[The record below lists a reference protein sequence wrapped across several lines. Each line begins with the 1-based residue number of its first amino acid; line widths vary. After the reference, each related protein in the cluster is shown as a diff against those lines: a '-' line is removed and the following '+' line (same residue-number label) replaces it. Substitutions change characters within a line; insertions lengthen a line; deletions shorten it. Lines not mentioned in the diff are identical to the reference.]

1 MVTATVTSKGQFVIP
16 KEIRQKLNI
25 KKGTQLFIEERN
37 GDLVIRPITPEYLDR
52 VAGILN
58 TKGRLT
64 KALLEE
70 RARDK
75 EREA

>member
-1 MVTATVTSKGQFVIP
+1 VVTATVTSKGQFVIP